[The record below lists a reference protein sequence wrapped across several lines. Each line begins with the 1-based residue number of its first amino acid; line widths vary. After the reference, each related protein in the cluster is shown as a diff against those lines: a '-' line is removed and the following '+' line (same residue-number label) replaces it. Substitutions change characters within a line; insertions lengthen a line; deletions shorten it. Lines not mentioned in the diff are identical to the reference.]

1 MFSVKKRQ
9 HVNSPTLRTHRL
21 IVKLLFLFLL
31 TTLAL
36 SACHEKEEHLSLS
49 LDSISQI
56 SDESMLVSE
65 ESLRE
70 AIHHMVMADS
80 DRDIAAMQTR
90 RHYLN
95 GGAIR
100 WMTRD
105 GVSAKADS
113 LVAYLERVEQ
123 VGISPKLFYASQIK
137 DDLERV
143 RSLNFGEGKNS
154 VSRVYGR
161 LEYLLTKAF
170 LRYTE
175 GQRFGFVN
183 PREVLNRLDVR
194 DSDSVRTTY
203 RQLYDVPTKR
213 PGKDYV
219 ALAFSVMGSD
229 DASVAKFL
237 RESEPKNPLY
247 ATLVRHLSDPLS
259 KADLQRLQTNIE
271 RSRWDHGDY
280 PQNHSKY
287 VLINIPSV
295 HLLAVDGE
303 ERMTMR
309 IGIGSLK
316 TKTPL
321 LNSRVKRMD
330 FNPQWVI
337 PKSIVK
343 TSIRHHAGSRAYFD
357 SHNYFIINRNTG
369 KQVDPSTVSADM
381 LMSKDYGVVQRGG
394 VGNALGRVVFRFD
407 NNFSIY
413 MHDTSNPG
421 VFSQRDRSVSHGCIR
436 VARPYDLAV
445 FMLSK
450 KDEAM
455 MERMRYS
462 MTIDYRPSH
471 TRGNDEESEKQ
482 KESIDK
488 KKMLGSL
495 NVNPQVPIFI
505 SYYTLYP
512 DQNGTLVPYPDV
524 YGYDNVI
531 YNSLKGYLASGQ

>member
-1 MFSVKKRQ
+1 M
-9 HVNSPTLRTHRL
+9 RTHRL

-36 SACHEKEEHLSLS
+36 SACHEKEEHLFLS

-80 DRDIAAMQTR
+80 DRDVAAMQTR

-113 LVAYLERVEQ
+113 LVTYLERVEQ

-183 PREVLNRLDVR
+183 PREVFNRLDVR

-219 ALAFSVMGSD
+219 ALAFGVMGSD
-229 DASVAKFL
+229 DASDAKFL
-237 RESEPKNPLY
+237 R
-247 ATLVRHLSDPLS
+247 
-259 KADLQRLQTNIE
+259 
-271 RSRWDHGDY
+271 
-280 PQNHSKY
+280 
-287 VLINIPSV
+287 
-295 HLLAVDGE
+295 
-303 ERMTMR
+303 
-309 IGIGSLK
+309 
-316 TKTPL
+316 
-321 LNSRVKRMD
+321 
-330 FNPQWVI
+330 
-337 PKSIVK
+337 
-343 TSIRHHAGSRAYFD
+343 
-357 SHNYFIINRNTG
+357 
-369 KQVDPSTVSADM
+369 
-381 LMSKDYGVVQRGG
+381 
-394 VGNALGRVVFRFD
+394 
-407 NNFSIY
+407 
-413 MHDTSNPG
+413 
-421 VFSQRDRSVSHGCIR
+421 
-436 VARPYDLAV
+436 
-445 FMLSK
+445 
-450 KDEAM
+450 
-455 MERMRYS
+455 
-462 MTIDYRPSH
+462 
-471 TRGNDEESEKQ
+471 
-482 KESIDK
+482 
-488 KKMLGSL
+488 
-495 NVNPQVPIFI
+495 
-505 SYYTLYP
+505 
-512 DQNGTLVPYPDV
+512 
-524 YGYDNVI
+524 
-531 YNSLKGYLASGQ
+531 

>member
-1 MFSVKKRQ
+1 M
-9 HVNSPTLRTHRL
+9 
-21 IVKLLFLFLL
+21 
-31 TTLAL
+31 
-36 SACHEKEEHLSLS
+36 S

-80 DRDIAAMQTR
+80 DRDVAAMQTR

-113 LVAYLERVEQ
+113 LVAYLGRMEQ

-143 RSLNFGEGKNS
+143 RNLDFGEGKNS

-219 ALAFSVMGSD
+219 ALAFGVMGSD

-303 ERMTMR
+303 ERTSMR

-343 TSIRHHAGSRAYFD
+343 TSVRHHAGSRAYFD

-369 KQVDPSTVSADM
+369 KEVDPSTVSADM

-450 KDEAM
+450 KDETM

-471 TRGNDEESEKQ
+471 TRGNDEESEKP
-482 KESIDK
+482 KENIDK

-495 NVNPQVPIFI
+495 NVNPQVPVFI
-505 SYYTLYP
+505 TYYTLYP
-512 DQNGTLVPYPDV
+512 DQNGMLIPYPDV
-524 YGYDNVI
+524 YGFDNVI
-531 YNSLKGYLASGQ
+531 YNSLKGYLASGK